1 MLVLLA
7 PVKAFVMRPLRSLGV
22 AVIVLPLAVTF
33 GACSG
38 PSKGSGSAAQ
48 GGAGGGSESVGSTA
62 TGSGGNEAPDA
73 ATIDSAADCPGDA
86 GAWQQLTATPSACQS
101 GTECCVVV
109 SPCLS
114 QAQIVASAQRDEASA
129 VWPYCAVACVDCVPS
144 AIEVACVA
152 GSCLGRVVEGAPAD
166 SPLRQ
171 DHCGVDVKTID
182 FSGKTGVHF
191 GCGG

>member
-1 MLVLLA
+1 
-7 PVKAFVMRPLRSLGV
+7 MRPLRPLGV
-22 AVIVLPLAVTF
+22 AVIVLPLAAIF

-38 PSKGSGSAAQ
+38 TSKGSGASAQ
-48 GGAGGGSESVGSTA
+48 GGAGGGGESVGSTA
-62 TGSGGNEAPDA
+62 TGTGGTEAPDA

-86 GAWQQLTATPSACQS
+86 GAWQQLTAMPSTCQS
-101 GTECCVVV
+101 GTECCVIM

-114 QAQIVASAQRDEASA
+114 QAQIIAATQRDEASA
-129 VWPYCAVACVDCVPS
+129 VWPYCEVACVDCVPP

-152 GSCLGRVVEGAPAD
+152 GSCLGRVVDGAPPD

-171 DHCGVDVKTID
+171 DHCGVDAKMID
-182 FSGKTGVHF
+182 FAGTTGVHF